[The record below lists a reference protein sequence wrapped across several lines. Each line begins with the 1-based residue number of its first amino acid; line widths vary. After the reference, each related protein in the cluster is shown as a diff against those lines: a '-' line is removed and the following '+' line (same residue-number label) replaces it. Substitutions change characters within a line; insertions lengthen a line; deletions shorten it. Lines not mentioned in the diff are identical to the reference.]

1 MTDDSGAGQE
11 APLTPTERM
20 LRDNLVCLQRIA
32 QYLGEQEYRRVLGTI
47 SNPNR
52 LEHWGRKVYSQ
63 SDEDGILAE
72 ILRRVGITPAAGVLI
87 EFGVENG
94 LQSNTHWLL
103 RQGYRTVW
111 LEYSDRHVK
120 WIRRFFADY
129 LGDGRLELAHEL
141 VTRDTVDARLTAL
154 AAGRPV
160 SVLSIDVDGND
171 YWLWERVAAIH
182 PAVVVVEYNATSPP
196 PISIVQE
203 YEDEGPRKVK
213 TDYWGASL
221 SAFHKLARRK
231 GYQLVGCGVVGVN
244 AFFVRDELV
253 TQERFPYSWTPEA
266 LYHPLRRK
274 LITDAFVPGFP
285 AAVGRYEEI

>member
-1 MTDDSGAGQE
+1 MGDESPAQDTATQN
-11 APLTPTERM
+11 TERM
-20 LRDNLVCLQRIA
+20 LRDQGRCLERIA
-32 QYLGEQEYRRVLGTI
+32 QYLGEQEARRVVGGI
-47 SNPNR
+47 AESRR
-52 LEHWGRKVYSQ
+52 LEHWGQKIYSQ

-72 ILRRVGITPAAGVLI
+72 ILRRIGAGPDAGVLI

-103 RQGYRTVW
+103 RQGYSAVW
-111 LEYSDRHVK
+111 LECDDKHVK
-120 WIRRFFADY
+120 WIRKFFDEFLAS
-129 LGDGRLELAHEL
+129 GRLTLAHEL
-141 VTRDTVDARLTAL
+141 VARDTIDARLGAL

-171 YWLWERVAAIH
+171 YWLWERVESIS
-182 PAVVVVEYNATSPP
+182 PAVVVVEYNAAYPP
-196 PISIVQE
+196 PVAVVQE
-203 YEDEGPRKVK
+203 HDPEGPRKVK

-231 GYQLVGCGVVGVN
+231 GYQLVGCGIVGVN
-244 AFFVRDELV
+244 AFFVRDDLA
-253 TQERFPYSWTPEA
+253 TQERFPYPWTPDA

-285 AAVGRYEEI
+285 PAVGRYESI